1 MSAVM
6 AYISLLTSKRRLTIK
21 QEIMETRFCKVCGQ
35 ELPLSEFKKTA
46 FAPNGISTCNK
57 CCARKA
63 QEKRENN
70 KLENRVGGGNSE
82 LARFTPR
89 ELIEELRARGYKG
102 KLYITREIVL

>member
-1 MSAVM
+1 MQ
-6 AYISLLTSKRRLTIK
+6 LTIK
-21 QEIMETRFCKVCGQ
+21 QEIMETKVCKVCGQ

-46 FAPNGISTCNK
+46 FAPDGISTCNK

-70 KLENRVGGGNSE
+70 KLENRVGGGNGE

-89 ELIEELRARGYKG
+89 ELIDELRSRGYKG
-102 KLYITREIVL
+102 KLYVTREIEL

>member
-1 MSAVM
+1 
-6 AYISLLTSKRRLTIK
+6 
-21 QEIMETRFCKVCGQ
+21 METRICKVCGQ

-70 KLENRVGGGNSE
+70 KLENRVGGG
-82 LARFTPR
+82 
-89 ELIEELRARGYKG
+89 
-102 KLYITREIVL
+102 

>member
-1 MSAVM
+1 
-6 AYISLLTSKRRLTIK
+6 
-21 QEIMETRFCKVCGQ
+21 METRICKVCGQ

-46 FAPNGISTCNK
+46 FASNGISTCNK

-63 QEKRENN
+63 QEKREQ
-70 KLENRVGGGNSE
+70 KKIENAMGGGNNE

-102 KLYITREIVL
+102 KLYVTREIEL